1 MGAERGAGLVAIY
14 KEGRAF
20 EVVAIDATGNARP
33 DWAAA
38 VCRRPVNVRPVSGE
52 AARDHEWRN
61 MIRRLGAQLDASR
74 RLYAVAA
81 IEVQPQSSPPR

>member
-1 MGAERGAGLVAIY
+1 MYEAFGLVAIY

-38 VCRRPVNVRPVSGE
+38 VLRRPVVIRSITGD
-52 AARDHEWRN
+52 AADAEEWQSLV
-61 MIRRLGAQLDASR
+61 RRLGAQLDPTR
-74 RLYAVAA
+74 RLHAVAA
-81 IEVQPQSSPPR
+81 IDVTPAVS